1 MQGHVFLMNQRPHTK
16 IQLIWKKKK
25 ETPKTSLN
33 IRLYQALHYYYCIVI
48 NFALYVNFF
57 HIMGLILENLY

>member
-1 MQGHVFLMNQRPHTK
+1 MQGHVFLMNQRPHAK

-33 IRLYQALHYYYCIVI
+33 IWLYQAFYYYYCIVI
-48 NFALYVNFF
+48 NFALYVNFC